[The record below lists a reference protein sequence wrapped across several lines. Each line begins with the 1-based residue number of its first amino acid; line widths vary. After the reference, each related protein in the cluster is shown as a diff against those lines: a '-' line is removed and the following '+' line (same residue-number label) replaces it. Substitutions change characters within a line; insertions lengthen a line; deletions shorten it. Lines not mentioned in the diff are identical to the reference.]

1 MEDDQPAGE
10 GEVSQTFVI
19 GLIVAGVLLFGL
31 FVWYT
36 VVSGGATPL

>member
-1 MEDDQPAGE
+1 MEDDQPAE